1 MMRPLQELVA
11 EVEEHIGKPV
21 VLRAI
26 RTPEAEVRGRIVSR
40 PGYLLL
46 EYRDETAGYFWEHDI
61 IRELLE
67 LVRQGERDTVLYD
80 WDAVLRRLVEGPPE
94 AGEQQTTK

>member
-1 MMRPLQELVA
+1 MLRPLELQVR
-11 EVEEHIGKPV
+11 EVEQATGERI
-21 VLRAI
+21 VLRAV
-26 RTPEAEVRGRIVSR
+26 RTPDPSVRGRIIAR

-46 EYRDETAGYFWEHDI
+46 QYRDETAGYFWEHEI

-80 WDAVLRRLVEGPPE
+80 WDAVLRRLVGESRE
-94 AGEQQTTK
+94 AGERPTTK